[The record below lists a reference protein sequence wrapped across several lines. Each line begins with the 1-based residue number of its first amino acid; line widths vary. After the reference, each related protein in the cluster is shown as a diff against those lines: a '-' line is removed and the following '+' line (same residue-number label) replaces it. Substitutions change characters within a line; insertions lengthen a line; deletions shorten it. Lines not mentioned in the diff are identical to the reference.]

1 MFELLEI
8 KYLSAQIALM
18 IFGMAVIIVWQV
30 VGTVERLH
38 KEQTART
45 NVLWK
50 QLNELIDQKSSQII
64 RDVPHVYNIQLKYD
78 RKIKRLENLTWNM
91 SLTSEEHDKCF
102 DEIHRLQKLKRFEVD
117 YYMHAEEHLELAY
130 GKEEYKKLC
139 AQLF

>member
-50 QLNELIDQKSSQII
+50 QLNELIDQKSSQVI

-78 RKIKRLENLTWNM
+78 RNIKRLENLT
-91 SLTSEEHDKCF
+91 
-102 DEIHRLQKLKRFEVD
+102 
-117 YYMHAEEHLELAY
+117 
-130 GKEEYKKLC
+130 
-139 AQLF
+139 

>member
-45 NVLWK
+45 NALWK

-64 RDVPHVYNIQLKYD
+64 ETCHMFTTSSSSMTE
-78 RKIKRLENLTWNM
+78 RL
-91 SLTSEEHDKCF
+91 S
-102 DEIHRLQKLKRFEVD
+102 
-117 YYMHAEEHLELAY
+117 
-130 GKEEYKKLC
+130 G
-139 AQLF
+139 

>member
-64 RDVPHVYNIQLKYD
+64 RDVPHVYNI
-78 RKIKRLENLTWNM
+78 
-91 SLTSEEHDKCF
+91 
-102 DEIHRLQKLKRFEVD
+102 
-117 YYMHAEEHLELAY
+117 
-130 GKEEYKKLC
+130 
-139 AQLF
+139 